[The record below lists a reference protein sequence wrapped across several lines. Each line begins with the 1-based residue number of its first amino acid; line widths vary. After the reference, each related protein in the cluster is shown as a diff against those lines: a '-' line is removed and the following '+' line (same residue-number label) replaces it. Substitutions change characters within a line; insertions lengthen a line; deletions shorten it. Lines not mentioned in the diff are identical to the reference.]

1 MFAINHAAAAL
12 ALKRGFPRVSLVWL
26 LVSVQLIEL
35 LWVFFNYIGIER
47 TTTDDVVR
55 TVGDIHLAYM
65 PYSHSVAATLGLAL
79 AAWLLLGRIRGNRRL
94 GIAVALGILS
104 HLLLDLLTHAPDIAL
119 SPGVEAPK
127 LGLGL
132 YEAAPLLAFA
142 AELGFGL
149 FCWWLYAGG
158 TALFAA
164 IALFNLAN
172 LSLFSVTIP
181 GPEQWLAGRPLLLTT
196 VILLQI
202 IVTLT
207 VVGVLARRRE
217 IARAQPAASAH
228 ATGS

>member
-26 LVSVQLIEL
+26 LISVQLIEL
-35 LWVFFNYIGIER
+35 LWVLFNYLGVER

-55 TVGDIHLAYM
+55 TVGDIHLVHM
-65 PYSHSVAATLGLAL
+65 PYSHSVAVTLALAL
-79 AAWLLLGRIRGNRRL
+79 AAWLLLGRVRGDGRL
-94 GIAVALGILS
+94 GLAVALGIIS

-119 SPGVEAPK
+119 SPGVGTPK

-132 YEAAPLLAFA
+132 YEAAPLLAFTV
-142 AELGFGL
+142 ELGFGL
-149 FCWWLYAGG
+149 FCWWLYRGG
-158 TALFAA
+158 AALLAA
-164 IALFNLAN
+164 IVLFNLAN

-181 GPEQWLAGRPLLLTT
+181 GPEQWLGGRPLLLTT

-207 VVGVLARRRE
+207 VVGWLAGRREATLAR
-217 IARAQPAASAH
+217 PAAPAH
-228 ATGS
+228 AGGS